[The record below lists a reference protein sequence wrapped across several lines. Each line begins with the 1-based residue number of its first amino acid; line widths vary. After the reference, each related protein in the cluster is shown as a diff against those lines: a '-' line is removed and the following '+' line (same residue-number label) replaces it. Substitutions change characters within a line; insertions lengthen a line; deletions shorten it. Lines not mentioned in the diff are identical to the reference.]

1 MLKRATTLFAAL
13 AIFIAAPLSA
23 QVSPTPENTV
33 ITNTVSVTYQ
43 DAQGNNYSANAQV
56 SVTVGFLAA
65 VDLQSVG
72 TATPASPTTGNQL
85 DFTIVNSGNGTDQ
98 FSITNAVVGAGSGTL
113 TITGY
118 IWNSTP
124 YASLALLNA
133 ALSASNVTAGSS
145 TVVTVVYD
153 VTMPGG
159 TSRTIS
165 LTAASVRTPA
175 TTDNSTTTISP
186 PVAGGVSIT
195 SNTPTISRLPNNTTA
210 TWSTT
215 FLVSNGANASKTFT
229 LTPSVSGGAAILIG
243 NVVITGG
250 DQLTLAANASATVTV
265 TYIVANVAAGTAT
278 TINLLVADNADPSN
292 VNDTDSHV
300 VTVVKPSLNLEK
312 NVFRVDQIT
321 AITAADRVLPGED
334 VYYRLTITN
343 NGTAGATTLSLTD
356 ALPAQLQYVSHSVVS
371 GTWSVSYDSGT
382 STLTATTASL
392 AIGASNVIWIRAT
405 VR

>member
-1 MLKRATTLFAAL
+1 MLKKAATLFAAL
-13 AIFIAAPLSA
+13 AVFIAAPLSA

-56 SVTVGFLAA
+56 SVTVGFLAS
-65 VDLQSVG
+65 VDVQSAG
-72 TATPASPTTGNQL
+72 TVTPASPTTGNQL
-85 DFTIVNSGNGTDQ
+85 TFTIVNDGNGTDQ

-118 IWNSTP
+118 IYDGNS

-133 ALSASNVTAGSS
+133 ALSADNVAAGASAD
-145 TVVTVVYD
+145 VIVVYD
-153 VTMPGG
+153 VQMPGG
-159 TSRTIS
+159 TSRNIT

-175 TTDNSTTTISP
+175 TTDASTTAVTP

-195 SNTPTISRLPNNTTA
+195 SNTPTISRLPNNSTA

-215 FLVSNGANASKTFT
+215 FLVANGANASKTFT
-229 LTPSVSGGAAILIG
+229 LTPTVTGGAAILIG

-265 TYIVANVAAGTAT
+265 TYIVANVAAGTST
-278 TINLLVADNADPSN
+278 TINLAVADNADPLN
-292 VNDTDSHV
+292 VNDTDAHV
-300 VTVVKPSLNLEK
+300 VTVVKPLLALEK
-312 NVFRVDQIT
+312 QVYRVDQIT

-343 NGTAGATTLSLTD
+343 SGTAGATTLSLTD

-371 GTWSVSYDSGT
+371 GTWAVNFDGGT
-382 STLTATTASL
+382 STLTATTATL